1 MWCGDLGISIWFGM
15 SGATLIWGNQYASSK
30 NIEKK
35 EKNIFSPAKDCS
47 VSHTLSMSN
56 WRMTWIKSWS
66 KSVLDQGE
74 VTMCSAPTRRRS
86 LTMISLKVIDVPRAS
101 PSCVTGEARWCAS
114 TARWRRPSPHKSL
127 TLSAAASSSTP
138 PPTTKYITGQP
149 RRHRRLRQRAQR
161 LGP

>member
-1 MWCGDLGISIWFGM
+1 MWRFGDFNLVWDVGSN
-15 SGATLIWGNQYASSK
+15 LIWGNQYASSK

-56 WRMTWIKSWS
+56 WTMTWIKSWS

-86 LTMISLKVIDVPRAS
+86 LTMISLKVIDVARAS
-101 PSCVTGEARWCAS
+101 PSCVTGEARWCAL
-114 TARWRRPSPHKSL
+114 TARRRRPSTTQVSHPQRRGIIRH
-127 TLSAAASSSTP
+127 TATHHQVHHR
-138 PPTTKYITGQP
+138 PT
-149 RRHRRLRQRAQR
+149 
-161 LGP
+161 